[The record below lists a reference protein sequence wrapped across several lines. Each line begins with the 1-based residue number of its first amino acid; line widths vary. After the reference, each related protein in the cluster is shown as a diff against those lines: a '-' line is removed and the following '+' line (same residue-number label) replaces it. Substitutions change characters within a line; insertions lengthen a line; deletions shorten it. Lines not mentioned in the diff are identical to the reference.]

1 MSAAAAVNTSLYIP
15 HIFANFDKEFVANVF
30 EKLKIGKVKS
40 IDFVLKTNGQ
50 GKEYNAAYIH
60 FDYWH
65 DTIAARNFHT
75 KVVNPNEEARIVY
88 DEPWFWVVLE
98 NKARKYVP
106 GERKPRIQLDEP
118 APKKPKAYIP
128 EEEPITTMEVVE
140 DSKDD
145 GEMDVEVD
153 DTSSVVSME
162 MNQEE
167 EEESAEKMQLEEDN
181 NMEWIQQLIEEN
193 QMNEIEAEIEEDERN
208 LDEIADAIE
217 EEENQLMEVEAMI
230 ENDEQ
235 NEDQNMIFIDG
246 RYVQSLEQENA
257 TIGQEIIALRMQLQQ
272 YADMYNKEVIKTQAL
287 VEVIQTI
294 KKA

>member
-1 MSAAAAVNTSLYIP
+1 MSAAAAVTTSLYIP
-15 HIFANFDKEFVANVF
+15 HIFANFDKDFVASVF
-30 EKLKIGKVKS
+30 EKLNIGKVKN
-40 IDFVLKTNGQ
+40 IDFILKTNGQ

-60 FDYWH
+60 FEYWH
-65 DTIAARNFHT
+65 DTIAARNFHSR
-75 KVVNPNEEARIVY
+75 VVNPNEEARIVY

-106 GERKPRIQLDEP
+106 GERKPRIQLDEL
-118 APKKPKAYIP
+118 APKKPKVYIP

-140 DSKDD
+140 DSKYE

-167 EEESAEKMQLEEDN
+167 EEDAEKMQLEEDN
-181 NMEWIQQLIEEN
+181 NMEWIQQVIEEK

-208 LDEIADAIE
+208 YDEIADAIE
-217 EEENQLMEVEAMI
+217 EEENRLMEVEAMI

-246 RYVQSLEQENA
+246 RYVQTLEQENA
-257 TIGQEIIALRMQLQQ
+257 TIWQEIIALRMQLQQ

>member
-1 MSAAAAVNTSLYIP
+1 MSAAAAVTTSLYIP
-15 HIFANFDKEFVANVF
+15 HIFANFDKDFVASVF
-30 EKLKIGKVKS
+30 EKLNIGKVKN
-40 IDFVLKTNGQ
+40 IDFILKTNGQ

-60 FDYWH
+60 FEYWH
-65 DTIAARNFHT
+65 DTIAARNFHSR
-75 KVVNPNEEARIVY
+75 VVNPNEEARIVY

-106 GERKPRIQLDEP
+106 GERKPRIQLDEL
-118 APKKPKAYIP
+118 APKKPKVYIP

-140 DSKDD
+140 DSKYES
-145 GEMDVEVD
+145 EMDVEVD

-167 EEESAEKMQLEEDN
+167 EEDAEKMQLEEDN
-181 NMEWIQQLIEEN
+181 NMEWIQQVIEEK

-208 LDEIADAIE
+208 YDEIADAIE
-217 EEENQLMEVEAMI
+217 EEENRLMEVEAMI

-246 RYVQSLEQENA
+246 RYVQTLEQENA
-257 TIGQEIIALRMQLQQ
+257 TIWQEIIALRMQLQQ

>member
-1 MSAAAAVNTSLYIP
+1 
-15 HIFANFDKEFVANVF
+15 
-30 EKLKIGKVKS
+30 
-40 IDFVLKTNGQ
+40 
-50 GKEYNAAYIH
+50 
-60 FDYWH
+60 
-65 DTIAARNFHT
+65 
-75 KVVNPNEEARIVY
+75 
-88 DEPWFWVVLE
+88 
-98 NKARKYVP
+98 
-106 GERKPRIQLDEP
+106 
-118 APKKPKAYIP
+118 
-128 EEEPITTMEVVE
+128 MEVVE
-140 DSKDD
+140 DSKYE

-167 EEESAEKMQLEEDN
+167 EEDAEKMQLEEDN
-181 NMEWIQQLIEEN
+181 NMEWIQQVIEEK

-208 LDEIADAIE
+208 YDEIADAIE
-217 EEENQLMEVEAMI
+217 EEENRLMEVEAMI

-246 RYVQSLEQENA
+246 RYVQTLEQENA
-257 TIGQEIIALRMQLQQ
+257 TIWQEIIALRMQLQQ